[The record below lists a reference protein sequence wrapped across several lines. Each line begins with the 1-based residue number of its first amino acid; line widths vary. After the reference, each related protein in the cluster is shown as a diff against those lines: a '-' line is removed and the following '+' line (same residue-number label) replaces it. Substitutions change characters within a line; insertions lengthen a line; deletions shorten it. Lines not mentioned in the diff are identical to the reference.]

1 MYQKERDK
9 REEVS
14 LWPGNT
20 HVCCGLWSV
29 GLLTAF
35 ILAYKKPS
43 EARLELW
50 TTSGENGPKINVKEP
65 EGSLLKCVLARL
77 LVTSYNHYSFKMTE
91 CEIQPP
97 VPLLFLSS

>member
-1 MYQKERDK
+1 M
-9 REEVS
+9 
-14 LWPGNT
+14 
-20 HVCCGLWSV
+20 
-29 GLLTAF
+29 
-35 ILAYKKPS
+35 PS

-77 LVTSYNHYSFKMTE
+77 LVTFYNHYSFKMTE

-97 VPLLFLSS
+97 FPLLFLSS